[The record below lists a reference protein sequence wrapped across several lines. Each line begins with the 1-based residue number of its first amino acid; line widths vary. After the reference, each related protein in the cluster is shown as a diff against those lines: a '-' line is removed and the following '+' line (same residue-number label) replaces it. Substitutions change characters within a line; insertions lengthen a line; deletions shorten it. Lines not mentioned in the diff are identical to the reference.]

1 MKFFFLSI
9 LFFYGIVSVAQTSLV
24 EELHAM
30 QTRPILKE
38 KVYVHTNKT
47 TYFSDDV
54 IWFKAY
60 VGDSLNYPSAETRKL
75 NVHLIDRDGINIFGR
90 DVLIEEGVGLGQ
102 FELDN
107 SVAAGTYYLQA
118 RTKYMRNFGQDY
130 HYLQKIKI
138 LGQVPAQNIQEGVS
152 YDVQFLPEGGTLV
165 EDLENN
171 MGIKALKNGQG
182 IDFTG
187 TIFNE
192 QDEMV
197 STFQS
202 ENAGMGSFP
211 LRYEKNQRYRAK
223 LQLQDTIL
231 DVTLPQ
237 AAPQGIALQVD
248 ITDPVDLRV
257 YLKTNEATFYNQIYS
272 NYSILFHQDRQL
284 IDLVSIA
291 RLDSLAGLISLRK
304 ERFLEGV
311 NTVTLFA
318 DKQPIA
324 ERRFYIETDRKKV
337 AVALKKSIENNDS
350 TTYHLSLSA
359 REPPSNTNLS
369 VSVVTEPS
377 LLLNQ
382 ENTIESAFL
391 LKPYVRGRI
400 EKPAYYFDP
409 KNPNRKSH
417 LDLLLRTQGWT
428 KYNLDEWIQSINP
441 AEEYSFEQGFEL
453 RGTIKDD
460 ARHKNLALIPNNFRI
475 TDKVKL
481 KGQSNFIFQDL
492 KIFKGDTV
500 RVAYQ
505 NWLGKIIKPSNIAY
519 DTIEKKRVTKFL
531 VPNSTEE
538 LKVEMKT
545 TTISNKIN
553 TDNMEMG
560 DNLES
565 ENNKGTIELDE
576 VTVSEKKRDER
587 SLQRR
592 KVIEKYKPL
601 VRDIGKYLDLPIPEL
616 SNKRN
621 RSLMDFLRE
630 KGYTLIT
637 SNSSANYLQGTKS
650 FGVLFINGR
659 YIQPEELLGSL
670 QLQMKD
676 IANVMVHNT
685 SILRPKRRINL
696 GYFQVF
702 TNENSSRLFDRFI
715 VKNGFDRPKKYYTPF
730 HEFVRPIRMD
740 IKEIDW
746 KPFLRTDK
754 TGEVFFKIENQ
765 PTNSKLV
772 LSIQGF
778 SSKGHLISKT
788 IRTD

>member
-9 LFFYGIVSVAQTSLV
+9 LFFYGIVSVAQISLV

-107 SVAAGTYYLQA
+107 SVAAGTHYLQA

-138 LGQVPAQNIQEGVS
+138 LGQVPAQNIREGVS

-182 IDFTG
+182 IDFKG

-197 STFQS
+197 TTFQS
-202 ENAGMGSFP
+202 EHAGMGSFP

-237 AAPQGIALQVD
+237 AAPQGIVLQVD

-428 KYNLDEWIQSINP
+428 KYALDQWVQRINP
-441 AEEYSFEQGFEL
+441 EEKYDFEKGFEL
-453 RGTIKDD
+453 RGTLNEDLKY
-460 ARHKNLALIPNNFRI
+460 NTLVLIPNNLRI
-475 TDKVKL
+475 RDKVKL
-481 KGQSNFIFQDL
+481 KGKLDFVFKDL
-492 KIFKGDTV
+492 KVFKGDTI

-505 NWLGKIIKPSNIAY
+505 NWLGKITAPKKVTFDTLSFKTRGKPI
-519 DTIEKKRVTKFL
+519 TPGLPIQKRLALFPQEYGKDSSEEQFNLNTL
-531 VPNSTEE
+531 PST
-538 LKVEMKT
+538 
-545 TTISNKIN
+545 N
-553 TDNMEMG
+553 
-560 DNLES
+560 
-565 ENNKGTIELDE
+565 GTIALDE
-576 VTVSEKKRDER
+576 VVVRERKRNE
-587 SLQRR
+587 SYLRR
-592 KVIEKYKPL
+592 RNLIKRYKPL
-601 VRDIGKYLDLPIPEL
+601 VQDIGRYREVPIQEVV
-616 SNKRN
+616 RN
-621 RSLMDFLRE
+621 HD
-630 KGYTLIT
+630 YTLISFLGANQIRLNDT
-637 SNSSANYLQGTKS
+637 EPSNSYLEDSSKQKVLLVIDDQLFYPNELASISLSMKNVAHVMYTEGILID
-650 FGVLFINGR
+650 GVRYYDPVYRIFTTDEYRNGALLYEK
-659 YIQPEELLGSL
+659 YI
-670 QLQMKD
+670 
-676 IANVMVHNT
+676 I
-685 SILRPKRRINL
+685 
-696 GYFQVF
+696 
-702 TNENSSRLFDRFI
+702 
-715 VKNGFDRPKKYYTPF
+715 KNGYDRHKKYYTPVHNF
-730 HEFVRPIRMD
+730 GASRPSHML
-740 IKEIDW
+740 EVDW
-746 KPFLRTDK
+746 KPCLK
-754 TGEVFFKIENQ
+754 TNSSGEVVFKIENQ